1 MKELLLF
8 DTSEGS
14 DNVGDCII
22 MDYCQHQLLDIFKN
36 PYFINKIPT
45 HLEIGRKAY
54 DFNRRSDYSIVCG
67 TNILKTSIIFNRGW
81 NLKLWDI
88 INLRDI
94 CLMGVGWGNYNK
106 YHSDPYTVWAYHK
119 ILSSKLLHSV
129 RDSYTE
135 NKLKSIGIN
144 NVINTACPTMW
155 RLTTDFCDNISKDK
169 SDSVVTA
176 LTCYKQD
183 REKDITMLK
192 ILQRYYKQL
201 YFWPQQSED
210 VDYLY
215 SLKLDMPIKI
225 LPPVLSVYD
234 QLLTDVNI
242 DFIGSRLHGGIRALN
257 HARRTL
263 IIGVDNRAVEI
274 HKDTNLPVLDRK
286 DIDRL
291 DTWINERQFIN
302 IVLPEDNI
310 SRWKAQFDD

>member
-1 MKELLLF
+1 MKEILLF
-8 DTSEGS
+8 DTAEGS
-14 DNVGDCII
+14 DNVGDEII
-22 MDYCQHQLLDIFKN
+22 MDYCQHQLLKIIRN
-36 PYFINKIPT
+36 PYFINKVPT
-45 HLEIGRKAY
+45 HLEIGKKAY
-54 DFNRRSDYSIVCG
+54 RFNKEASYSIVCG

-81 NLKLWDI
+81 HLSMRDMLHLKNL
-88 INLRDI
+88 
-94 CLMGVGWGNYNK
+94 CLMGAGWGNYNN
-106 YHSDPYTVWAYHK
+106 YNSDPYTVWAYHK

-135 NKLKSIGIN
+135 KRLRSIGFK

-155 RLTTDFCDNISKDK
+155 NLTPDFCEKITEEK

-192 ILQRYYKQL
+192 ILHNYYYQI

-215 SLKLDMPIKI
+215 SLQLDIPIKI
-225 LPPVLSVYD
+225 LPPVLSTYD
-234 QLLTDVNI
+234 RLLNEVKV

-257 HARRTL
+257 HTRRTL

-274 HKDTNLPVLDRK
+274 HKDTNLPVLDRNN
-286 DIDRL
+286 IEQL
-291 DTWINERQFIN
+291 ESWINGKQGIN
-302 IVLPEDNI
+302 INLPIDNI
-310 SRWKAQFDD
+310 LKWKSQFRM

>member
-1 MKELLLF
+1 
-8 DTSEGS
+8 
-14 DNVGDCII
+14 

-106 YHSDPYTVWAYHK
+106 YHPDPYNVWAYHK

-135 NKLKSIGIN
+135 KKLKSIGIN

-155 RLTTDFCDNISKDK
+155 RLTPDFCRDIPHTKSK
-169 SDSVVTA
+169 SVITA

-183 REKDITMLK
+183 VEKDTLMLK
-192 ILQRYYKQL
+192 ILLKNYDKV
-201 YFWPQQSED
+201 YFWPQQSKDFE
-210 VDYLY
+210 YLE
-215 SLKLDMPIKI
+215 SLGFKEYVEIINPVISRYDKL
-225 LPPVLSVYD
+225 LS
-234 QLLTDVNI
+234 TENI

-257 HARRTL
+257 HKRRTL
-263 IIGVDNRAVEI
+263 IVGVDNRATEI
-274 HKDTNLPVLDRK
+274 NKDTNIPFIHRDNIEGLES
-286 DIDRL
+286 
-291 DTWINERQFIN
+291 WINGNQSTEIRLPIDNILKWKQQFI
-302 IVLPEDNI
+302 
-310 SRWKAQFDD
+310 RK